1 MRERREWERTAWQ
14 TMALLNI
21 QLPRD
26 KKIKSIEEL
35 IGKEKK
41 PGVKPKSKAEYD
53 EDFKNI
59 LKRTENAVKRK

>member
-1 MRERREWERTAWQ
+1 
-14 TMALLNI
+14 MALLNI

-41 PGVKPKSKAEYD
+41 PGQKPKSKAEY
-53 EDFKNI
+53 ETEFKNL
-59 LKRTENAVKRK
+59 LKRTENGVNRK